1 MTLLPGSRD
10 AVRPA
15 QVRVVCALLLLF
27 YLLGMAVQPAA
38 DGPDTAPTTWSDE
51 LFWLVQ
57 AGLLVVLAGVLTGRS
72 WAAWA
77 GLVTG
82 VLLLAQVVSCPLR
95 GHHEFA
101 PWWFAQL
108 ALSFLGTVLP
118 AALVWRAH
126 AGSGSEAESGSGTGS
141 RVGSQAGV
149 KAG

>member
-1 MTLLPGSRD
+1 MTLLQSRD
-10 AVRPA
+10 AVRLRPA
-15 QVRVVCALLLLF
+15 HVRVICALLLVLYGF
-27 YLLGMAVQPAA
+27 GMAVQPAA
-38 DGPDTAPTTWSDE
+38 DGPDPAATTWSDG

-57 AGLLVVLAGVLTGRS
+57 AGLLAMLAGVLTGRS
-72 WAAWA
+72 WAVRA

-108 ALSFLGTVLP
+108 ALAILGTALP
-118 AALVWRAH
+118 AALLWR
-126 AGSGSEAESGSGTGS
+126 
-141 RVGSQAGV
+141 SQTGV